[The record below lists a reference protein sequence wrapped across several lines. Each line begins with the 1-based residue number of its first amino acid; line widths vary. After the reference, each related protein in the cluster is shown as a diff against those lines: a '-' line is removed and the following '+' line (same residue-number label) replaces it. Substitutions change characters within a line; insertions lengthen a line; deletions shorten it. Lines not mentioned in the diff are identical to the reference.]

1 MNEKKLNGRDNFSSK
16 FGFILACIGSAV
28 GMGNIW
34 LFPYR
39 VGQFGGAAFLIP
51 YFIFVFL
58 LGFTGVVEEIAFGRA
73 MENGPLGAF
82 KKALERKGQK
92 GGDIIA
98 LIPIIGSFGIAIGYS
113 VVVGW
118 ILRFTILSFTGAV
131 TSSSD
136 SGAFF
141 GVIAGRFGSFSW
153 HLAALVIV
161 LLIMSYGIKDGIEKL
176 NKILMPLF
184 FIMFLLLAIR
194 VAFLPGATQG
204 YTFLFYPDWSK
215 LLELKTWIFA
225 LGQAFFSL
233 SLAGSGTLVYGSYL
247 KKDVDVVNS
256 AVNIAI
262 YDTIAAMLAA
272 LVILPAVFA
281 FSLEPTA
288 GPPLM
293 FIVMPEIFKKMP
305 MGTFFCT
312 VFFVAVAFA
321 AFTSI
326 VNLFETPIE
335 TLESKFKLSRF
346 KAVAIVMGLGFI
358 SGIFLEDGN
367 VLGSW
372 MDFISI
378 NIIPLGAF
386 LAGAMFFW
394 VCGDDFAREQ
404 INLGR
409 DKNKANVDWIVP
421 LGKYVFCGLTIFI
434 FVVGIILHGIG

>member
-1 MNEKKLNGRDNFSSK
+1 
-16 FGFILACIGSAV
+16 
-28 GMGNIW
+28 
-34 LFPYR
+34 
-39 VGQFGGAAFLIP
+39 
-51 YFIFVFL
+51 
-58 LGFTGVVEEIAFGRA
+58 
-73 MENGPLGAF
+73 
-82 KKALERKGQK
+82 
-92 GGDIIA
+92 
-98 LIPIIGSFGIAIGYS
+98 
-113 VVVGW
+113 
-118 ILRFTILSFTGAV
+118 
-131 TSSSD
+131 
-136 SGAFF
+136 
-141 GVIAGRFGSFSW
+141 
-153 HLAALVIV
+153 
-161 LLIMSYGIKDGIEKL
+161 
-176 NKILMPLF
+176 
-184 FIMFLLLAIR
+184 
-194 VAFLPGATQG
+194 
-204 YTFLFYPDWSK
+204 
-215 LLELKTWIFA
+215 
-225 LGQAFFSL
+225 
-233 SLAGSGTLVYGSYL
+233 
-247 KKDVDVVNS
+247 
-256 AVNIAI
+256 
-262 YDTIAAMLAA
+262 
-272 LVILPAVFA
+272 
-281 FSLEPTA
+281 
-288 GPPLM
+288 
-293 FIVMPEIFKKMP
+293 